1 MKSGQSGLISWFI
14 LNPVAANLLM
24 AFILIAGSLSAI
36 SIRKEI
42 IPEID
47 LGTINITIN
56 YPGASPEAV
65 NEGVCV
71 KVENV
76 LTEIDG
82 IKHVAAIAYEGFG
95 HLAVT
100 VEDEY
105 SPDDLLD
112 TIRARLDAIDT
123 FPEEVKRPVIE
134 KETTQNGVL
143 WIILTGPL
151 DVRLIK
157 NLAQTIKDELLLL
170 PDIRQIEV
178 KGLRDPEI
186 AIEASET
193 QLQRYHLTLEEV
205 ADAVRRNSLD
215 LPGGVI
221 KSGDGDIQLRTVGQA
236 RDAAA
241 LAGIPVRAAAN
252 GQRVPLDQVADI
264 KDGFK
269 EREWFFNYQG
279 KPAVGFIISRVGN
292 QNALTV
298 SRTARDYV
306 NKKKDTLPEGVH
318 IAVIADTSV
327 MLHDRLTLMVKNL
340 CFGAVLVF
348 FALILVLDIRVAFW
362 VMVGIPISLLG
373 AIWIM
378 PAPFIDSS
386 INMITLFSCVLVIG
400 ILVDDAIVIGENIHA
415 TVNREGPGFDS
426 VIRGV
431 KQVATPAT
439 FGALTT
445 MAAFTPILMIPG
457 VNGKIWRGIALVAI
471 ACLFFSLVESKLIL
485 PAHLA
490 HGRLKKSALRCR
502 GPLTILQKW
511 VSTGIQWLVDRLYRP
526 SLDRLLEWRYST
538 LAAFVGILL
547 VVAVAMHSG
556 LVRMV
561 FFPEIE
567 GDTVEAHLTMS
578 ANSPPE
584 LIVFATRR
592 IEAATVAVNH
602 EIRSQTGLK
611 EDTIQHLIAWS
622 ESQTEVAFYA
632 ELLPNEKRNISTS
645 EIVRRWREHTT
656 DIAGVTELKF
666 SGTAADAGSPIHYE
680 LYSQNPEDLQ
690 QATHL
695 LKKQLSTYPGV
706 YDITDSAAQRKS
718 EIQLVPTP
726 EASHWGINTG
736 DLARQVRRAF
746 YGEEVQTLQGDKD
759 EIKIV
764 VRYPLKERRS
774 VYHLLNMRIRT
785 HQGVAIPLSEVAQVV
800 REKTPAVITRFD
812 GRRVMH
818 IMADVDKTHQEP
830 GTVMADIGKNF
841 LPTLLNQFPGLTSD
855 VGGETR
861 EKNETLGAMGRGFV
875 LAAFAIYALMAIP
888 LHSYIQPLIIMSVIP
903 FGIVGAFSGHWLM
916 GLPFSLLSLAGI
928 LALAGVVVNDGLVMV
943 SFIRERCASGNR
955 IDQAVK
961 KAGQAR
967 FRAIMLTSV
976 TTFFGL
982 LPMMMERS
990 LQAQFL
996 IPMTVSLAFGILFA
1010 TVITLYLIPVVFM
1023 AGTDV
1028 QRWVKCLG
1036 KKQSKNQYRL
1046 DSVSVMQENADQTV
1060 RLIDH
1065 HHYIFKMNSAAEKA
1079 LKPLVPS
1086 LLSTLENNEDYMENI
1101 QQEIDKL
1108 IKIER
1113 P

>member
-1 MKSGQSGLISWFI
+1 MKSGQNGLISWFV

-24 AFILIAGSLSAI
+24 AFILIAGTLSAI

-42 IPEID
+42 IPQID
-47 LGTINITIN
+47 LGTINLIIE
-56 YPGASPEAV
+56 YPGASPAAV
-65 NEGVCV
+65 NENVCV

-82 IKHVAAIAYEGFG
+82 IKHVAAVANEGLG
-95 HLAVT
+95 HLTVT
-100 VEDEY
+100 VEDDY
-105 SPDDLLD
+105 APDELLD

-123 FPEEVKRPVIE
+123 FPDEVKRPIVE
-134 KETTQNGVL
+134 KETTQNKIL
-143 WIILTGPL
+143 WIILSGSL
-151 DVRLIK
+151 DLRATK
-157 NLAQTIKDELLLL
+157 KLAQTIKDELLLL
-170 PDIRQIEV
+170 PDIRQVEIL
-178 KGLRDPEI
+178 GLRDPEI

-205 ADAVRRNSLD
+205 ADAVRYNSLD
-215 LPGGVI
+215 LPGGII
-221 KSGDGDIQLRTVGQA
+221 KSSGGDIQLRTTGQA

-264 KDGFK
+264 KNGFK
-269 EREWFFNYQG
+269 ESEWFFNYQS
-279 KPAVGFIISRVGN
+279 KPAVGFIISRVGD

-298 SRTARDYV
+298 ARTARDYV
-306 NKKKDTLPEGVH
+306 DKRKDTLPEGVNL
-318 IAVIADTSV
+318 AVMADSSV
-327 MLHDRLTLMVKNL
+327 ELHDRLSLMIKNL

-348 FALILVLDIRVAFW
+348 FALILFLDIRVAFW
-362 VMVGIPISLLG
+362 VMVGIPVSFLG
-373 AIWIM
+373 AIWVM
-378 PAPFIDSS
+378 PTSFIDSS
-386 INMITLFSCVLVIG
+386 INMVTMFGGILVIG
-400 ILVDDAIVIGENIHA
+400 ILVDDAIVIGENIHT
-415 TVNREGPGFDS
+415 TVHREGPGLDT

-431 KQVATPAT
+431 KQVAIPST

-445 MAAFTPILMIPG
+445 MAAFTPILMVPG
-457 VNGKIWRGIALVAI
+457 INGKLWRGVALVAI

-490 HGRLKKSALRCR
+490 HSRLQRSALRRR
-502 GPLTILQKW
+502 GPLTILQRW
-511 VSTGIQWLVDRLYRP
+511 VSMSLQWLVDRLYRP

-538 LAAFVGILL
+538 LAAFIGILL

-567 GDTVEAHLTMS
+567 GNTMEAHLTMS
-578 ANSPPE
+578 TNSPPE
-584 LIVFATRR
+584 RTISATHQ

-602 EIRSQTGLK
+602 EIRSQTGQK
-611 EDTIQHLIAWS
+611 EDIIQHLIAWS

-632 ELLPNEKRNISTS
+632 ELLPNEKRNISTN
-645 EIVRRWREHTT
+645 EIIRRWRKHTEG
-656 DIAGVTELKF
+656 IAGATKLKF
-666 SGTAADAGSPIHYE
+666 SGTSADAGSPIHYE
-680 LYSQNPEDLQ
+680 LYSQNSEDLQ

-695 LKKQLSTYPGV
+695 LKKQLSTYSGV
-706 YDITDSAAQRKS
+706 YDIIDSAAQRKS
-718 EIQLVPTP
+718 ELRLIPTP

-764 VRYPLKERRS
+764 VRYPLKERQS

-785 HQGVAIPLSEVAQVV
+785 PQGVTIPLSEVAQVV

-818 IMADVDKTHQEP
+818 IMANVDKTHQEP
-830 GTVMADIGKNF
+830 GTVMADIEKNF
-841 LPTLLNQFPGLTSD
+841 LPTLLIQFPGLTLD

-861 EKNETLGAMGRGFV
+861 EQNETLGAMGRGFV

-888 LHSYIQPLIIMSVIP
+888 LRSYIHPLIIMSTIP
-903 FGIVGAFSGHWLM
+903 FGIVGAFGGHWLM
-916 GLPFSLLSLAGI
+916 GLPFSILSLAGI
-928 LALAGVVVNDGLVMV
+928 LALAGVVVNDSLVMV
-943 SFIRERCASGNR
+943 SFISQRCAVGDR
-955 IDQAVK
+955 RDEAVK
-961 KAGQAR
+961 NAGQAR

-976 TTFFGL
+976 TTFLGL

-1010 TVITLYLIPVVFM
+1010 TIITLFLIPILFLTGADVKKC
-1023 AGTDV
+1023 V
-1028 QRWVKCLG
+1028 QRLV
-1036 KKQSKNQYRL
+1036 KKQYRP
-1046 DSVSVMQENADQTV
+1046 DNVSVAQESADQTV
-1060 RLIDH
+1060 RLVDR
-1065 HHYIFKMNSAAEKA
+1065 HHYIFKMNPAAEKT
-1079 LKPLVPS
+1079 LKPMVPS
-1086 LLSTLENNEDYMENI
+1086 LLSTLESDEDYMENL
-1101 QQEIDKL
+1101 QQEIEKL
-1108 IKIER
+1108 IKIE
-1113 P
+1113 